1 VVGLAWSND
10 SDSYAGS
17 SVATGRVSNARQLKG
32 DDPDKKG
39 YPSMLGVGHGAENY
53 TP

>member
-1 VVGLAWSND
+1 VVRIALSYD
-10 SDSYAGS
+10 SDSYTGS
-17 SVATGRVSNARQLKG
+17 SVATGRVSNARHVKG

-39 YPSMLGVGHGAENY
+39 YPSMLGIGHGVENH

>member
-1 VVGLAWSND
+1 MVGIAWSND
-10 SDSYAGS
+10 SDGCAGS
-17 SVATGRVSNARQLKG
+17 SVANGRVSNARLVKG

-39 YPSMLGVGHGAENY
+39 YPSILGVGHGAENH